1 MKMTIIIVGLILL
14 LIAAQVLYS
23 SYYFRKSADLVK
35 NDHVGKHE
43 FGDEKNP
50 EFKLFFG
57 GDSVGAG
64 VGATSLETSVS
75 GYVAKY
81 LAKNKFVILDNRSVS
96 GTKMRDLAKRELPE
110 GKWDV
115 AVLIV
120 SSNDLFRFANLAEF
134 KKSTEKVVSGYSKIS
149 DKVIIVGPGRVFD
162 SPAVPV
168 LIRPIYRLRAGA
180 YIKVIAEEIKKYEN
194 VVHIS
199 PINPPAG
206 LVQVANWES
215 PDKFHPGDEGQKYW
229 FEMIRTGL

>member
-1 MKMTIIIVGLILL
+1 MIIFIVGVILL

-23 SYYFRKSADLVK
+23 RHYFRISSQLVK

-43 FGDEKNP
+43 FGEKKNP

-75 GYVAKY
+75 GYTAKY
-81 LAKNKFVILDNRSVS
+81 LAKDKFVILDNQSVS

-110 GKWDV
+110 GKWDA

-120 SSNDLFRFANLAEF
+120 SSNDLFRFANLEEF
-134 KKSTEKVVSGYSKIS
+134 KKSTEKVVSEYSKIS
-149 DKVIIVGPGRVFD
+149 EKVIIVGPGRVFD

-168 LIRPIYRLRAGA
+168 LIRPIYRWRAGA
-180 YIKVIAEEIKKYEN
+180 YIKVMDEEIKKYKN

-206 LVQVANWES
+206 LTQVANWES

-229 FEMIRTGL
+229 FEMIKTAL